1 MSRLRSSPSRRENFR
16 NRCGSRSAA
25 IPLPS
30 SVTETATW
38 YPSRTAVTPMA
49 DASWE
54 YRAAL
59 VRRLFSTWM
68 MRRPSAMTSGSSGER
83 SMRRLF
89 LPPPLWNLL
98 LASSTRVAT
107 SAGAGATD
115 SSPVSMRATSSRSPI
130 RSRMWSACSPMMRKN
145 WSISAGSRSEAASV
159 SVAAEPL
166 MEVSGVL
173 SSWLTMPRNSARRRS
188 ISSSGVM
195 SCRVTTTETTSPSSE
210 RMAALF
216 NLSER

>member
-1 MSRLRSSPSRRENFR
+1 
-16 NRCGSRSAA
+16 
-25 IPLPS
+25 
-30 SVTETATW
+30 
-38 YPSRTAVTPMA
+38 MA

-54 YRAAL
+54 CPAAL

-68 MRRPSAMTSGSSGER
+68 MRRPSAMTSGSSGGR

-130 RSRMWSACSPMMRKN
+130 RSRM
-145 WSISAGSRSEAASV
+145 
-159 SVAAEPL
+159 
-166 MEVSGVL
+166 
-173 SSWLTMPRNSARRRS
+173 
-188 ISSSGVM
+188 
-195 SCRVTTTETTSPSSE
+195 
-210 RMAALF
+210 
-216 NLSER
+216 

>member
-1 MSRLRSSPSRRENFR
+1 MSRPRSSPSSRENFR
-16 NRCGSRSAA
+16 NRCGRRSAA

-38 YPSRTAVTPMA
+38 YPSRTADTPMA

-54 YRAAL
+54 CRAAL
-59 VRRLFSTWM
+59 ESRLLRTWM

-115 SSPVSMRATSSRSPI
+115 SSPVSMRAMSSRSPI
-130 RSRMWSACSPMMRKN
+130 RSRM
-145 WSISAGSRSEAASV
+145 
-159 SVAAEPL
+159 
-166 MEVSGVL
+166 
-173 SSWLTMPRNSARRRS
+173 
-188 ISSSGVM
+188 
-195 SCRVTTTETTSPSSE
+195 
-210 RMAALF
+210 
-216 NLSER
+216 